1 MKRELLMLIALTG
14 GIFSSQ
20 ALSIQYSEKAQYLGT
35 LNGQRQ
41 GDGVIKVMR
50 TLTEP
55 VLFQVQGE
63 TPLPTRLLVRGA
75 QMRQASGGMLYITV
89 SQALPEGRV
98 ARMTIKTTLM
108 VDARRIPLS
117 AEQRGED
124 VVIAV
129 PEATNRVE
137 LRTDTTA
144 ELEVSANYRGELRLA
159 LEVTSEI

>member
-1 MKRELLMLIALTG
+1 MLIVLTG

-20 ALSIQYSEKAQYLGT
+20 AFSVQFSEKEQYLGT
-35 LNGQRQ
+35 LNGKQQ
-41 GDGVIKVMR
+41 GGVIKVMR

-55 VLFQVQGE
+55 VLFQAQGGSS
-63 TPLPTRLLVRGA
+63 LPIRLLVRGV
-75 QMRQASGGMLYITV
+75 QMRQASGGMMYITV
-89 SQALPEGRV
+89 NQALPEGRV
-98 ARMTIKTTLM
+98 ARMTIKAAMM

-129 PEATNRVE
+129 PKATHRVE
-137 LRTDTTA
+137 LRTDASA

-159 LEVTSEI
+159 LEVTPEI